1 MSTRRKP
8 LWERTSPRD
17 AIFRSVIRDPILR
30 PDLLLTPDETDVH
43 PRAEELI
50 RTLKLQPHP
59 EGGWY
64 REVYRGAR
72 RVQPFDSRGA
82 RSALTVIYFLLVDGA
97 PSRWHRVT
105 SDEAWTWVEGAALEL
120 HRIDAALTSA
130 AVTTLAAPGDGIG
143 AAAVIAAGDWQAAR
157 TTGAYTLV
165 TCAVGPGF
173 DFADFTMMSDDA
185 QTAEEVRRTLPDAAG
200 LI

>member
-1 MSTRRKP
+1 M
-8 LWERTSPRD
+8 
-17 AIFRSVIRDPILR
+17 
-30 PDLLLTPDETDVH
+30 H

-50 RTLKLQPHP
+50 RTLDLQPHP

-64 REVYRGAR
+64 REVYRSAR
-72 RVQPFDSRGA
+72 RVQPFDSRSSRG
-82 RSALTVIYFLLVDGA
+82 ALTVIYFLLVDGA
-97 PSRWHRVT
+97 HSRWHRVL

-120 HRIDAALTSA
+120 HRIDAALTETTR
-130 AVTTLAAPGDGIG
+130 VTLAAPGDGTG
-143 AAAVIAAGDWQAAR
+143 AAAVIPAGDWQAAR

-173 DFADFTMMSDDA
+173 DFADFTMLSDDPE
-185 QTAEEVRRTLPDAAG
+185 TAAEVRQQLPDAAG

>member
-1 MSTRRKP
+1 MGSAF
-8 LWERTSPRD
+8 PRLS
-17 AIFRSVIRDPILR
+17 ASASSACPAPSR
-30 PDLLLTPDETDVH
+30 LTIETDVH

-50 RTLKLQPHP
+50 RTLGLQPHP

-64 REVYRGAR
+64 REVYRSAR
-72 RVQPFDSRGA
+72 RVQPFDARSA

-97 PSRWHRVT
+97 HSRWHRVR
-105 SDEAWTWVEGAALEL
+105 SDEAWTWVEGDALEL
-120 HRIDAALTSA
+120 HRIDAALSEASA
-130 AVTTLAAPGDGIG
+130 QMLAAPGDGID
-143 AAAVIAAGDWQAAR
+143 ATAVIPAGDWQAAR

-185 QTAEEVRRTLPDAAG
+185 ETADEVRRALPDAAG